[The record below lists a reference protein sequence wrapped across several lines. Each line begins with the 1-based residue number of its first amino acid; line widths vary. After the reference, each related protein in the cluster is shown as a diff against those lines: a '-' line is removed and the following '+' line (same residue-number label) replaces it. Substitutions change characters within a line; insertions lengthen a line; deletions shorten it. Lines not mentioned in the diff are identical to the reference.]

1 MGSLLEP
8 FSVHDAIQGRPGR
21 KTDDFG
27 GVWLQSLFLKRFCV
41 TFGGVLGNKNKTL
54 ISHGRGSKNHNFTE
68 VRILLLF
75 GSILVV
81 ILHQNLPKM
90 ALGLAMGRPQW
101 PSAPIL
107 GGPET
112 DPKKSIKQG
121 HARAAGRSL
130 WLPLRTKILRL
141 KN

>member
-1 MGSLLEP
+1 M
-8 FSVHDAIQGRPGR
+8 
-21 KTDDFG
+21 KT
-27 GVWLQSLFLKRFCV
+27 VIL
-41 TFGGVLGNKNKTL
+41 
-54 ISHGRGSKNHNFTE
+54 HERGSKNHNFTE
-68 VRILLLF
+68 VRILTLF

-107 GGPET
+107 GGPKT
-112 DPKKSIKQG
+112 DPQKSIKQG
-121 HARAAGRSL
+121 HATHARAGL

>member
-1 MGSLLEP
+1 M
-8 FSVHDAIQGRPGR
+8 
-21 KTDDFG
+21 
-27 GVWLQSLFLKRFCV
+27 
-41 TFGGVLGNKNKTL
+41 KTL
-54 ISHGRGSKNHNFTE
+54 ILHKRGSKNHNFTE
-68 VRILLLF
+68 VRIQSLF

-121 HARAAGRSL
+121 HARHAAIR
-130 WLPLRTKILRL
+130 PVAPL